1 MIFHFARPTSLR
13 KILLI
18 KARVLR
24 PDRSAFDI
32 IYTWELDV
40 IRTHGLDRKLD
51 LTIELA
57 PAEAGKIALTCG
69 SPDLMLSGCGEI
81 ELRAAAI

>member
-1 MIFHFARPTSLR
+1 MIFHFARLTSLR

-18 KARVLR
+18 KAKVLR

-57 PAEAGKIALTCG
+57 PAEASKIAHGRLTRPHAVG
-69 SPDLMLSGCGEI
+69 MRRDRA
-81 ELRAAAI
+81 RAAAI